1 MDRLPW
7 SRFHWLVV
15 VALGII
21 WILDGLEVTIVGS
34 LSGILQ
40 QARTLGFSSAN
51 IGFTATSYL
60 TGAVLGS
67 LFFGYLTDRLD
78 RKKLFNNTLV
88 FYLSSTAL
96 TAFSWDLR
104 SFAAFR
110 FLTGAG
116 IGGEYSAINSAIDEL
131 IPARVRGTADLI
143 INGSLGGGGTRFR
156 RVTDLPERKYISRK
170 YWLAAGLRPR
180 SVPWTHSP
188 RFEAPPGEPRWL
200 KTHGRITDPDSIV
213 RESLF
218 YGYLICGVLMIGA
231 AIVELAIGVDVERK
245 SLEDIASPLSSCPRP
260 K

>member
-180 SVPWTHSP
+180 SVPRTHSP
-188 RFEAPPGEPRWL
+188 RFEAVPPGEPAMA
-200 KTHGRITDPDSIV
+200 HDP
-213 RESLF
+213 REDHRCRLNRPGEHLLRLSDLRGSNDRRRHRGA
-218 YGYLICGVLMIGA
+218 GYRSRRGTKI
-231 AIVELAIGVDVERK
+231 
-245 SLEDIASPLSSCPRP
+245 S
-260 K
+260 